1 MISKRDSLFIKGLS
15 IILLVYH
22 HNWYDTSAFSPI
34 RIGTRI
40 IVWVFLFI
48 TAYGFSYQ
56 FDDSQNKH
64 PIKFVIKRLALVYIP
79 LWICDAVILLIYLL
93 ADPVTVI
100 SFYSGSPMNWIIDVF
115 NVSQYFGT
123 PSLLGGWYI
132 NMLVLIIM
140 AFPLIHFVVSKLKWF
155 SILLILAMTWFL
167 PWKIYYEYGGYLDEY
182 LLIVVLGI
190 LFYKYRCFKYLP
202 KINSNLRLP
211 LIAITVLVFIAAL
224 CFRYEYIQYVSNTII
239 LRFDPLST
247 LMALAVISAIY
258 MFRRDGKFS
267 SVFEKLGSY
276 SADIFYIH
284 SIFYN
289 AVFPVLGIN
298 NPILTFVLCFSVSLL
313 ISMGI
318 EFIKGKTGFN
328 QKLRKGIDRMLNIS
342 PAK

>member
-1 MISKRDSLFIKGLS
+1 MPSERNLHLAIL
-15 IILLVYH
+15 LLVYH
-22 HNWYDTSAFSPI
+22 HNWYDTSLLSPL
-34 RIGTRI
+34 RTGTRI
-40 IVWVFLFI
+40 IVWIFLFI
-48 TAYGFSYQ
+48 TAYGYSSQ
-56 FDDSQNKH
+56 LDTTQNKH
-64 PIKFVIKRLALVYIP
+64 PVKFVIKRLALIYVP
-79 LWICDAVILLIYLL
+79 FWICGIVNLAVYLCV
-93 ADPVTVI
+93 DPGMVV
-100 SFYSGSPMNWIIDVF
+100 SFYFGLPINWLLDIF
-115 NVSQYFGT
+115 SVSQYFGT
-123 PSLLGGWYI
+123 PCLLGGWYI

-155 SILLILAMTWFL
+155 SILLVLALTWFL

-328 QKLRKGIDRMLNIS
+328 QKLRIGIDRMLNIS